1 MPLSTRVSSARQRG
15 RWLGCA
21 AAALMLG
28 ASGCSG
34 DVAVAPPPATDVGQ
48 LYWSLTLDHHA
59 VTISTAAP
67 YDTMKLVAT
76 PRNIDGE
83 PLAGLPM
90 ATFISGDLERVQV
103 SADGVVQAIAPG
115 KEVKVVATLAEG
127 NLVHADT
134 VLVTVTNSEN
144 PPVLDSIGFQL
155 GATDSAKVA
164 LPASKLLTVAA
175 WDTGAVAIVGLP
187 VHYVSSDPTTA
198 TIRLFAGRA
207 MVQPVRPGPVDIIA
221 TTTAYG
227 ITKAD
232 TLSFII
238 GQPLSGN
245 IAIVQQLDASGVMRN
260 VFAPDRILVGTGSD
274 VTWYNETGIAT
285 DVTFDDPADIVAREF
300 YCRPFYTDKEPALC
314 ADGNIEAFGM
324 PAVINGVPDSLA
336 AYHNKRARHFPVP
349 GTYTFQS
356 VSSGA
361 TGVIVVVDESKP

>member
-1 MPLSTRVSSARQRG
+1 
-15 RWLGCA
+15 
-21 AAALMLG
+21 MLA

-48 LYWSLTLDHHA
+48 LFWSLTLDPHA

-67 YDTMKLVAT
+67 FDTMKIVAT
-76 PRNIDGE
+76 PRTIDGE
-83 PLAGLPM
+83 PLSGLP
-90 ATFISGDLERVQV
+90 TPIFTSGDLERVQV
-103 SADGVVQAIAPG
+103 SAEGVVQAIAPG
-115 KEVKVVATLAEG
+115 NEIKVVATLAQG

-134 VLVTVTNSEN
+134 VLVTVTSSAN
-144 PPVLDSIGFQL
+144 PPVLDSLSFGL
-155 GATDSAKVA
+155 SATDSAKVA
-164 LPASKLLTVAA
+164 LPASKLLTVTA
-175 WDTGAVAIVGLP
+175 WDTSAVAIVGLP
-187 VHYVSSDPTTA
+187 IHYTSSDPTTA
-198 TIRLFAGRA
+198 TIRMIGTRA
-207 MVQPVRPGPVDIIA
+207 MVQPVRPGPVAIIA

-232 TLSFII
+232 TLPFTI

-245 IAIVQQLDASGVMRN
+245 IAIVQQLDASGKMRN
-260 VFAPDRILVGTGSD
+260 VFAPERIVVGTGSD
-274 VTWYNETGIAT
+274 ITWYNETGIAT

-300 YCRPFYTDKEPALC
+300 YCRRFYTDKEPALC

-324 PAVINGVPDSLA
+324 PAVINGVPDTLA

-361 TGVIVVVDESKP
+361 TGTIVVVDESRP